1 LLLGNPADTQSL
13 SIFTL
18 AVRRLETCDE
28 RYAAN
33 VGPPPWSPWQAPAKL
48 VLRACHDYARGE
60 RELLSAV
67 GNEGGDLILAGNNAL
82 ASAVQT
88 GQVAAVAFERTFV
101 WNRHLPR
108 IGGVSDDSRIEP
120 LFSRIASPIVRRPVE
135 IRCWSEADWSKVLA
149 EFRAW
154 LPG

>member
-1 LLLGNPADTQSL
+1 
-13 SIFTL
+13 
-18 AVRRLETCDE
+18 
-28 RYAAN
+28 
-33 VGPPPWSPWQAPAKL
+33 
-48 VLRACHDYARGE
+48 
-60 RELLSAV
+60 
-67 GNEGGDLILAGNNAL
+67 AGNNAL

-101 WNRHLPR
+101 WNRRLPR

-154 LPG
+154 LPGGFDPSGFVDNTITGDRANLDPWVCEQLDLLAYGRDYPKGGRDQLDIASGVQLLSHEIQHLVAYGTE